1 MLALARAPG
10 PYWQAAMRV
19 FFQRLWEYVRPYRG
33 RLFLGL
39 ACGVLSALA
48 NGALMQVI
56 QLVINLEFSQDGANT
71 LSKAIAKAPDRLQ
84 GLLHALL
91 DWLPEP
97 RPDSPLLNH
106 VLIIGA
112 IPAVMLARNLFAYL
126 NIYLMNWAAVRA
138 IADLRTRL
146 FDHLQNLSQDFLDRA
161 RTGELIARITS
172 DTQTL
177 YGIISGSLASMIKD
191 PVTVI
196 VLLSWLL
203 IQPQQRML
211 VLISV
216 VVLPVCLVPIIIY
229 GRKAR
234 KSAGLVQSHI
244 SELTNV
250 MHEAFTGN
258 RIIKAYNLETA
269 VLRQFRDATRKYI
282 SQLMR
287 VVRANEIPSQ
297 FTEFLGAVGVAL
309 VLLYYVRHVRG
320 AHMSDKDLAG
330 FVTFI
335 LSIVV
340 MYQPLKA
347 LTRLHNQLHQAAAAS
362 EEVFRL
368 LQRTSTIL
376 DPPVP
381 VPLHARGADIHYET
395 VDFDYGAKPV
405 LRGICFTVKAGQMV
419 ALVGS
424 SGSGKTTVTNL
435 LLRFY
440 DPKGGRIRIGHA
452 DIRQVAIQDLRRQIA
467 LVTQET
473 FVFNDT
479 VRNNILLGRPGASE
493 AEIVAAAR
501 HAYAHDF
508 IMAKPQGYDTMA
520 GEKGAVFSVGERQ
533 RLTIARAIL
542 KDAPILVL
550 DEATSSLDTESERIV
565 QAALEQLMRGRTTIC
580 IAHRLSTILNAD
592 VIYVL
597 DQGQI
602 VETGTHVQLLEA
614 GGLYRRLYEL

>member
-1 MLALARAPG
+1 
-10 PYWQAAMRV
+10 
-19 FFQRLWEYVRPYRG
+19 
-33 RLFLGL
+33 
-39 ACGVLSALA
+39 
-48 NGALMQVI
+48 
-56 QLVINLEFSQDGANT
+56 
-71 LSKAIAKAPDRLQ
+71 
-84 GLLHALL
+84 
-91 DWLPEP
+91 
-97 RPDSPLLNH
+97 
-106 VLIIGA
+106 
-112 IPAVMLARNLFAYL
+112 
-126 NIYLMNWAAVRA
+126 
-138 IADLRTRL
+138 
-146 FDHLQNLSQDFLDRA
+146 
-161 RTGELIARITS
+161 
-172 DTQTL
+172 
-177 YGIISGSLASMIKD
+177 
-191 PVTVI
+191 
-196 VLLSWLL
+196 
-203 IQPQQRML
+203 
-211 VLISV
+211 
-216 VVLPVCLVPIIIY
+216 
-229 GRKAR
+229 
-234 KSAGLVQSHI
+234 
-244 SELTNV
+244 
-250 MHEAFTGN
+250 
-258 RIIKAYNLETA
+258 
-269 VLRQFRDATRKYI
+269 
-282 SQLMR
+282 
-287 VVRANEIPSQ
+287 
-297 FTEFLGAVGVAL
+297 
-309 VLLYYVRHVRG
+309 
-320 AHMSDKDLAG
+320 
-330 FVTFI
+330 
-335 LSIVV
+335 
-340 MYQPLKA
+340 
-347 LTRLHNQLHQAAAAS
+347 LHQAAAAS